1 MPEQMRN
8 KLFHGKKPNKETM
21 LILFLSGILI
31 FVILLPVDKSSNQ
44 NGNNNNNSY
53 LKRNEASTPQNN
65 AQEQQIRLSEEMSL
79 QEYKEMME
87 TELEAFLS
95 QVSGVGEVKVLIY
108 MKASWEYQVEKD
120 GENRAEAQNEETVYT
135 VNAYG
140 QEVPF
145 VRRYLCPQIDGVA
158 VMAKGAENDD
168 VRVRLVHLIMAL
180 YGLEAN
186 KVEVIS

>member
-1 MPEQMRN
+1 MPGWM
-8 KLFHGKKPNKETM
+8 KNKETM

-31 FVILLPVDKSSNQ
+31 FVILLPVDKD
-44 NGNNNNNSY
+44 NNKNNNSY
-53 LKRNEASTPQNN
+53 QKRAETGDIQTNTEENR
-65 AQEQQIRLSEEMSL
+65 IRTVEEMSL

-87 TELEAFLS
+87 KELEEFLS
-95 QVSGVGEVKVLIY
+95 EVSGVGEVKALIY

-120 GENRAEAQNEETVYT
+120 GENRAETQNEDTVYT
-135 VNAYG
+135 VNEYG

-145 VRRYLCPQIDGVA
+145 VKRYLCPQIDGVA
-158 VMAKGAENDD
+158 VLATGAVDEE

-186 KVEVIS
+186 KVEVIN